1 MTDQDVDGSHIKG
14 LLFNLFNSMW
24 PSLIQIDGFMNSML
38 TPIIKA
44 KNKKNIHEFYNLT
57 DYENWKKKNDGKK
70 WEIKYYKG
78 LGTSTEK
85 EAKEYFKDLKNV
97 EYTWDEDKSKEKLD
111 LAFNKKRAD
120 DRKDWLYDYDK
131 QSILDYKRRRS

>member
-44 KNKKNIHEFYNLT
+44 KNKKVIHEFYNLT
-57 DYENWKKKNDGKK
+57 DYENWKKKMMVKNG
-70 WEIKYYKG
+70 I
-78 LGTSTEK
+78 LSII
-85 EAKEYFKDLKNV
+85 KDLVLLLKKKQKN
-97 EYTWDEDKSKEKLD
+97 TLK
-111 LAFNKKRAD
+111 
-120 DRKDWLYDYDK
+120 
-131 QSILDYKRRRS
+131 I